1 MVVLIDYGIGNLR
14 SMEKAL
20 EAVGAD
26 VVRTD
31 DPDAITGAERV
42 VLPGVGA
49 FGACADEIRRRGLVP
64 AIRACIARGTPFLG
78 VCVGMQLLF
87 SVGEEM
93 GLHPGLDVLPGRVVR
108 FDPTPAGAELNGSA
122 PLKIPHIGWNTV
134 EITRPSPLL
143 EGLGDQPY
151 FYFVHSFYAAASM
164 PEDVLGLTSYGVPFP
179 AIVGRN
185 NVYGVQFH
193 PEKSHRSG
201 LAILNNFINLPARS
215 PEDGPDGAE

>member
-1 MVVLIDYGIGNLR
+1 MVVIIDYGIGNLR

-31 DPDAITGAERV
+31 DPAVIAGADQV

-49 FGACADEIRRRGLVP
+49 FGACADEIRRRALVP
-64 AIRACIARGTPFLG
+64 TIRACIERGTPFLG

-108 FDPTPAGAELNGSA
+108 FEPYPEGAAQNGSP

-134 EITRPSPLL
+134 EIKRPSPLL

-151 FYFVHSFYAAASM
+151 FYYVHSYHAAAAR
-164 PEDVLGLTSYGVPFP
+164 PDDVLGMTTYGIDFP

-185 NVYGVQFH
+185 NVFGVQFH
-193 PEKSHRSG
+193 PEKSHHSG
-201 LAILNNFINLPARS
+201 LLVLSNFIKLAPVSR
-215 PEDGPDGAE
+215 